1 MTSKEKTTPEYRITS
16 ARSKLITKTPFFAE
30 LLMAMDTVE
39 DESKCP
45 TLGTD
50 GTNIYYNPA
59 YVDSLSDKELT
70 YVMVHETMH
79 AALGHI
85 WRRDSRDPSLF
96 NIACDYIVNG
106 YIDELV
112 QGNKYAG
119 NIMSRPNGLLSD
131 NSYINM
137 AVEEVYRDLLKKQ
150 PHISV
155 FTTDEEASGDGGS
168 DGDQGNNN
176 SQGNDSSNNG
186 GQNQQQN
193 GDGDGQDDESKK
205 DKNGS
210 GNGSGQKQGK
220 KNSKSGKQGQGKH
233 MRKVFGTGS
242 QRIVAPDN
250 HNLWK
255 QEEKKG
261 HDHRQRMETQWKSRM
276 TSAAQHLK
284 NCGSVPSGLARYIGN
299 LKRPQIDWRQALQE
313 YIVEIAMDYGWTP
326 PDSRIDPDE
335 FGAFLPAFTE
345 TEMALEDILIFAD
358 SSGSMSEQDII
369 TIISEVRGIIE
380 QYKLNVTGKLY
391 WFDAEVV
398 DQPFALEDIAEDFQK
413 LECMGGGGTSFEA
426 CARFTTKYQL
436 TSETPPKVVLML
448 TDGYAPV
455 PPESAWNGVPVIWV
469 LTTPLDNSDIKDIN
483 YGRKIYVDPSSLE
496 KE

>member
-1 MTSKEKTTPEYRITS
+1 MATKQKTTPEYRITS

-50 GTNIYYNPA
+50 GVNIYYNPA
-59 YVDSLSDKELT
+59 YVDSLNDKELT

-106 YIDELV
+106 YIDELI
-112 QGNKYAG
+112 QGNKYAS
-119 NIMSRPNGLLSD
+119 NIMARPNGLLSD

-137 AVEEVYRDLLKKQ
+137 SVEEVYRDLLKKQ

-155 FTTDEEASGDGGS
+155 FSTDEDENSGQGDDNQQDQQNGGG
-168 DGDQGNNN
+168 DGDQ
-176 SQGNDSSNNG
+176 
-186 GQNQQQN
+186 QNQNN
-193 GDGDGQDDESKK
+193 GDGNGDD
-205 DKNGS
+205 DDNKNGK
-210 GNGSGQKQGK
+210 QKSKNNTGQGK
-220 KNSKSGKQGQGKH
+220 GKKSKNNGQQGKH
-233 MRKVFGTGS
+233 MHKVFGSGG
-242 QRIVAPDN
+242 QRIIAPDN

-261 HDHRQRMETQWKSRM
+261 HDHKQRMETQWKSRM

-284 NCGSVPSGLARYIGN
+284 NCGNVPSGLSRYIGK
-299 LKRPQIDWRQALQE
+299 LQRPQIDWRQALQE
-313 YIVEIAMDYGWTP
+313 YIVEVAMDYGWTP
-326 PDSRIDPDE
+326 PDSRLDPDE
-335 FGAFLPAFTE
+335 FGAFLPAFSE

-358 SSGSMSEQDII
+358 SSGSMSERDIV

-380 QYKLNVTGKLY
+380 QYKLNVSGKLY

-413 LECMGGGGTSFEA
+413 LECMGGGGTSFDA
-426 CARFTTKYQL
+426 CAKFASNYQL

-455 PPESAWNGVPVIWV
+455 PPESAWSGVPVIWV
-469 LTTPLDNSDIKDIN
+469 LTTPLDDKEMENIN
-483 YGRKIYVDPSSLE
+483 YGRKIYVDPNTLQRDDE
-496 KE
+496 